1 MEYLIMLGCFI
12 AGVAVVFVI
21 DHFFIFEKFY
31 KTDGEFI
38 LEQINEDEAKVDIKI
53 YGNVETREGKNI
65 VLKVVRK

>member
-31 KTDGEFI
+31 KPDGEFI